1 MVKDKTA
8 QALVFCSP
16 ARQFEL
22 RRYPLLEPGPGQVGL
37 TLFQSGICGTDM
49 HFLHGTL
56 ALPPGEIVLGHE
68 FVGRID
74 TIGAGA
80 DCDAIGQKISCGA
93 LAIVCVA
100 IPCGD
105 CANCR
110 RGETSSCMNFGVTY
124 KKAPADAPHLHGGFA
139 EYQFAPAA
147 NIVRLP
153 AAVDPVAVSAFPCVG
168 PTMMRAAKYSGGFR
182 AGEFVVVQGTGAMGL
197 FAIAAAAAAGCR
209 VVAVGSM
216 TNNERNDLARAF
228 GVEQIFD
235 YRANRDERVKAI
247 RELSGGNG
255 ADVVIETSGTPDS
268 FVEGLDLLRIRGRY
282 LVPGQYSNSG
292 AVAVSPQLIT
302 FKALQI
308 FGSGQYNLEDVKD
321 YLAFVL
327 THARLTEL
335 FRRCTAARFTLD
347 KHAAA
352 FAAVEAGQAIKAVF
366 VNPADSGAG

>member
-1 MVKDKTA
+1 MNKDKSA

-22 RRYPLLEPGPGQVGL
+22 RRYPLLAPGPGQVGL
-37 TLFQSGICGTDM
+37 RLFQSGICGTDM

-56 ALPPGEIVLGHE
+56 TLPPGELILGHE
-68 FVGRID
+68 FIGRID
-74 TIGAGA
+74 AIGEGA
-80 DCDAIGQKISCGA
+80 DYDAIGQKICCDDF
-93 LAIVCVA
+93 AIVCVA

-105 CANCR
+105 CANCQ

-124 KKAPADAPHLHGGFA
+124 KQSPADPPHLHGGFA

-153 AAVDPVAVSAFPCVG
+153 AAVDPVAVSAFPCAG
-168 PTMMRAAKYSGGFR
+168 PTLIRAAKYSGGFQ
-182 AGEFVVVQGTGAMGL
+182 ADEFVVVQGTGAMGL
-197 FAIAAAAAAGCR
+197 FAIAFAAAAGCR

-216 TNNERNDLARAF
+216 TNSERSELARAF
-228 GVEQIFD
+228 GAEQIFD
-235 YRANRDERVKAI
+235 YRADRDERVKAI
-247 RELSGGNG
+247 RELSGGVG

-292 AVAVSPQLIT
+292 AISILPQLIT

-308 FGSGQYNLEDVKD
+308 FGSGQYNLRDVKD
-321 YLAFVL
+321 YLDFVL
-327 THARLTEL
+327 THANLVEF
-335 FRRCTAARFTLD
+335 FRRCTAARYTLD
-347 KHAAA
+347 YHAAA
-352 FAAVEAGQAIKAVF
+352 FAAVEAGEAIKAVF
-366 VNPADSGAG
+366 VNPAESMS

>member
-1 MVKDKTA
+1 MTKDKNA

-22 RRYPLLEPGPGQVGL
+22 RRYPLLAPGPGQVGL
-37 TLFQSGICGTDM
+37 RLFQSGICGTDM

-56 ALPPGEIVLGHE
+56 ALPSGETILGHE
-68 FVGRID
+68 FLGRID
-74 TIGAGA
+74 AIGEGV

-100 IPCGD
+100 IPCR
-105 CANCR
+105 CCVNCR

-124 KKAPADAPHLHGGFA
+124 KQAPADPPHLHGGFA

-153 AAVDPVAVSAFPCVG
+153 AAVDPVAVSAFPCAG
-168 PTMMRAAKYSGGFR
+168 PTMIRAAKYSGGFR
-182 AGEFVVVQGTGAMGL
+182 TDEFVVVQGTGAMGL
-197 FAIAAAAAAGCR
+197 FAIAFAASAGCR
-209 VVAVGSM
+209 VIAVGSM
-216 TNNERNDLARAF
+216 TNSERNELARAF
-228 GVEQIFD
+228 GAEQIFD
-235 YRANRDERVKAI
+235 YRADRDERVKAI
-247 RELSGGNG
+247 RELSGGKG
-255 ADVVIETSGTPDS
+255 ADLVIETSGTPDS

-292 AVAVSPQLIT
+292 AITIAPQLIT

-321 YLAFVL
+321 YLDFVL
-327 THARLTEL
+327 THASLTGL

-347 KHAAA
+347 KHAVA
-352 FAAVEAGQAIKAVF
+352 FAAVEAGEAIKAVF
-366 VNPADSGAG
+366 VNPDETAP